1 MWVKLAK
8 CCMPVPGDEIL
19 GFITRED
26 GVSVHRADCT
36 NAENLRQKPDRL
48 VEVSWTTPSADSS
61 FLVAV
66 HVEGLDRAG
75 MLSDVSRVMTEHHSN
90 ILSMTA
96 TTNKDRVFT
105 MRLQFE
111 TPDPTHLA
119 SLTNALKRI
128 PGVYDAH
135 RVKN

>member
-1 MWVKLAK
+1 M
-8 CCMPVPGDEIL
+8 
-19 GFITRED
+19 
-26 GVSVHRADCT
+26 S
-36 NAENLRQKPDRL
+36 
-48 VEVSWTTPSADSS
+48 
-61 FLVAV
+61 
-66 HVEGLDRAG
+66 
-75 MLSDVSRVMTEHHSN
+75 
-90 ILSMTA
+90 A

-128 PGVYDAH
+128 PGVYEAN